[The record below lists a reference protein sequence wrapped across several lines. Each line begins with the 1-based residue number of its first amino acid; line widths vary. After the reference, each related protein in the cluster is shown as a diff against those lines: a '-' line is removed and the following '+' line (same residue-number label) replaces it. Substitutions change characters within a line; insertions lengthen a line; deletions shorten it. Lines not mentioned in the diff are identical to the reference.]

1 MNRFLHLT
9 GRLTF
14 DDLLSDSI
22 VELLLSGVG
31 LEHTVKVIRFALRRD
46 TVQCT
51 HLLYA
56 LALNNS
62 T

>member
-1 MNRFLHLT
+1 MNPFLPLT
-9 GRLTF
+9 GQLTF
-14 DDLLSDSI
+14 DDLLGDSI

-31 LEHTVKVIRFALRRD
+31 LEHAVKVIGFALRRD

-51 HLLYA
+51 HLLYVVRPC
-56 LALNNS
+56 